1 MTAALIVY
9 PMDVVKTY
17 ATVNNCKTTS
27 SFTITKNIINKNGIQ
42 GLYKGLPVS
51 IAGIMP
57 LIGIRMAT
65 YDAIMA
71 QTSQPTITYT
81 MMAGAFAGLT
91 ATSICYPSDLL
102 RRLMQLTG
110 SSSRH
115 NYNGTFDLI
124 IQIWQKSG
132 PSGFYKGF

>member
-1 MTAALIVY
+1 MTAAMIVY
-9 PMDVVKTY
+9 PLDVVKTY

-27 SFTITKNIINKNGIQ
+27 SLTITKNIINRSGIQ
-42 GLYKGLPVS
+42 GMYKGLPIS

-57 LIGIRMAT
+57 LIGLRMAT

-71 QTSQPTITYT
+71 QTSEPTVTYT
-81 MMAGAFAGLT
+81 MMAGALAGLT

-110 SSSRH
+110 TSSRH
-115 NYNGTFDLI
+115 NYTGTHDLI
-124 IQIWQKSG
+124 I
-132 PSGFYKGF
+132 